1 MKRTLISRTKD
12 AALRKALLHF
22 LRPRFERYGEVRE
35 LEVNT
40 SAKVVSAEVALKGE
54 PFPFVISEARY
65 RIEKKGDES
74 WILFYGVKV
83 SKEWAQNLLDD
94 QFAELPLKIPK
105 MLEMVL

>member
-22 LRPRFERYGEVRE
+22 LRPRFERYGEIRE

-40 SAKVVSAEVALKGE
+40 TAKVVTAEIVLKGE

-65 RIEKKGDES
+65 RIERKGDGS
-74 WILFYGVKV
+74 WIVFSGLKV
-83 SKEWAQNLLDD
+83 SKEWVQNLLDD
-94 QFAELPLKIPK
+94 QFPEIPVK
-105 MLEMVL
+105 MPKVLEMLL